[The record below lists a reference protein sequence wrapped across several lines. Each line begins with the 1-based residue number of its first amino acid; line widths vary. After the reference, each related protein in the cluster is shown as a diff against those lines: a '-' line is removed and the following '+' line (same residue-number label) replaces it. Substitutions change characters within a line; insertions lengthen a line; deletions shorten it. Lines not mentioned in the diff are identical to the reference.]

1 MCTKKLFLE
10 SQAVRKNRENV
21 KEKALKLHNFPLP
34 ETCLAR
40 CQNHIFVSL
49 VNGTLADTNCV
60 NLNKSAYNNLNILP
74 PSIWEYNASHRWRSS
89 QSKVS
94 VII

>member
-1 MCTKKLFLE
+1 MG
-10 SQAVRKNRENV
+10 ENV
-21 KEKALKLHNFPLP
+21 KEKALKLHNFPLR

-60 NLNKSAYNNLNILP
+60 NLNKSAYNNEDILP
-74 PSIWEYNASHRWRSS
+74 PSIQEYNTFH
-89 QSKVS
+89 K
-94 VII
+94 